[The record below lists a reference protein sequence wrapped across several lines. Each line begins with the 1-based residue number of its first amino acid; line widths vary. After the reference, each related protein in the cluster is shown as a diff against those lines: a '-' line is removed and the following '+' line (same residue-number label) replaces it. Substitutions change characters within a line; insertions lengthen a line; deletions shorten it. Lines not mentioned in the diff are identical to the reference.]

1 MFARTSLQVG
11 MLAAAILAA
20 APEVPAADLATGQ
33 PARQT
38 GVEQL
43 YTCLRWRLL
52 GPFRA
57 GWAEMIE
64 GVPTQPDT
72 FYFGASGGGVWRT
85 DDAGRTW
92 RSLFDKG
99 ASAPVGAI
107 AVAPSDPNTIYI
119 GTGQPEPRYD
129 IASGEGV
136 FKSSDGGQSWSFLG
150 LKETR
155 HIGRIWV
162 NPKDANIVMVAAV
175 GHFFGSNAERGVFR
189 SIDGGKTWAHTL
201 KIDNETGAVDL
212 ASDPK
217 FPDIVFAA
225 SWQARQLP
233 WQSYYAPPAGKGS
246 GIYKSVDGGKT
257 WSRLSGAG
265 LPLAPLGRISLAVTH
280 TARGTRVYAVVW
292 AKGES
297 GIYRSD
303 DGGSRFTLA
312 IKEGAVASYYF
323 SRITVA
329 PDDPDTVYTTGQSIR
344 RCTKAA
350 TECEIIKGAPGGD
363 DYHSVWI
370 NPLHPDHIA
379 TAADQGAVVSVN
391 GGKTW
396 SSWYNQPTGQ
406 FYHLAT
412 DNQFPY
418 RIYSGQQDSGTVSM
432 ASRSDFGAPSYRD
445 WHPVGAD
452 ERDYDIPDP
461 EDPNI
466 VYGTGLGGRLSR
478 FDKRT
483 GQSANI
489 TPVLEN
495 NYGKRQTTT
504 EHRFVWVTP
513 MAVSRKGHVTLYL
526 AGEKVFASRDRG
538 KTWKS
543 ISPDLTGKE
552 AGAERCDGDVAIAD
566 ARACGYGTI
575 WSIETSPRHADE
587 IWVGTD
593 SGLIQMTPDGGKH
606 WKNVTPPNLP
616 AWAKVASLDISPLA
630 DGTVYA
636 AIDNQRQDDLEP
648 HVLMTKDYGATWLDI
663 SSNLPPGHF
672 ASVVRAD
679 VKRAGL
685 LFAGT
690 NVGAFVSFDDGG
702 SWRSL
707 QQNLP
712 TAWVRD
718 LTVHGDDLVA
728 ATQGRAIW
736 ILDDISPL
744 REVRDDLAK
753 EAVHLFAPATAY
765 RIHHNNNKDT
775 PLPPEEPLGE
785 NPPAGAVIDYW
796 LGRDVTGPVEIE
808 IRDRGGALV
817 QRLTSAAAEDLPSER
832 YFAKA
837 WINPVPPLATQAGM
851 HRVVWNLR
859 HERPKAETYEYS
871 IAAIA
876 GLDTPVNPQGPFAL
890 PGEYRIVLKAGGVER
905 ETRLSLL
912 ADPRVRTSM
921 SDLRA
926 SLQLS
931 KSIGESLAK
940 ARLAIGQIDAV
951 QKQIETLLKREGLTS
966 DLKAALEALAKTL
979 KPAEE
984 PAPSLSSAS
993 ETLRGIETDLESA
1006 DAAPNTPQREQAAK
1020 SGAEIDRLSTAW
1032 AKVRGEEL
1040 HALNTGLKAAGLP
1053 EIAVPPE
1060 GAVRTETGPG
1070 GEEMP

>member
-1 MFARTSLQVG
+1 MAT
-11 MLAAAILAA
+11 MLAAAPGPQAS
-20 APEVPAADLATGQ
+20 DATGS
-33 PARQT
+33 PA
-38 GVEQL
+38 GIEQL
-43 YTCLRWRLL
+43 YTGIRWRLL

-64 GVPTQPDT
+64 GVPTRPDT
-72 FYFGASGGGVWRT
+72 FLFGASGGGVWRT

-92 RSLFDKG
+92 RSLFDEG

-107 AVAPSDPNTIYI
+107 AIAPSDPDTIYV

-129 IASGEGV
+129 VASGEGV
-136 FKSSDGGQSWSFLG
+136 FKSTDGGQTWTFLG

-162 NPKDANIVMVAAV
+162 HPKDPNVVMVAAV
-175 GHFFGSNAERGVFR
+175 GHFFGPNDERGVFR
-189 SIDGGKTWAHTL
+189 SADGGKTWSHAL
-201 KIDNETGAVDL
+201 KIDSETGAVDIV
-212 ASDPK
+212 SDPSN
-217 FPDIVFAA
+217 PNVIFAA
-225 SWQARQLP
+225 AWQARQLP

-246 GIYKSVDGGKT
+246 GIYKSVDGGKS
-257 WSRLSGAG
+257 WSRLQGLG
-265 LPLAPLGRISLAVTH
+265 LPQAPLGRISLAATH
-280 TARGTRVYAVVW
+280 TARGTRVYAVIW
-292 AKGES
+292 ARGES

-303 DGGSRFTLA
+303 DGGAHFSLA
-312 IKEGAVASYYF
+312 LKEGAVASYYF
-323 SRITVA
+323 SRITAA
-329 PDDPDTVYTTGQSIR
+329 PNDPDTVYTTGQSMR
-344 RCTKAA
+344 RCIKAG

-363 DYHSVWI
+363 DYHSIWI

-432 ASRSDFGAPSYRD
+432 ASRSDYGAPSYRD

-461 EDPNI
+461 KDPDI

-478 FDKRT
+478 FDART

-489 TPVLEN
+489 TPALES

-538 KTWKS
+538 TTWKA
-543 ISPDLTGKE
+543 ISPDLTGKIAE
-552 AGAERCDGDVAIAD
+552 AERCKDDVAIAD
-566 ARACGYGTI
+566 ARSCGYGTI
-575 WSIETSPRHADE
+575 WSIEASPRHAGE

-593 SGLIQMTPDGGKH
+593 SGLIQLTRDGGKH
-606 WKNVTPPNLP
+606 WTNVTPPSLP
-616 AWAKVASLDISPLA
+616 AWAKVSAIDISPHA
-630 DGTVYA
+630 DGTAYA

-648 HVLMTKDYGATWLDI
+648 HILMTGDYGATWRDI
-663 SSNLPPGHF
+663 TANLPSGHF
-672 ASVVRAD
+672 VSVVRAD

-690 NVGAFVSFDDGG
+690 NVGVFVSFDDGG
-702 SWRSL
+702 SWHSL

-718 LTVHGDDLVA
+718 LAVHGDDLIA

-736 ILDDISPL
+736 VLDDIAPL
-744 REVRDDLAK
+744 REAREETL
-753 EAVHLFAPATAY
+753 EEPLHLFAPAAAY

-796 LGRDVTGPVEIE
+796 LGADASGPVEIE
-808 IRDRGGALV
+808 IRDRDGALV
-817 QRLTSAAAEDLPSER
+817 ERLTSKAQEELPAER

-837 WINPVPPLATQAGM
+837 WINPTPPLSTARGM
-851 HRVVWNLR
+851 HRAVWNLR
-859 HERPKAETYEYS
+859 HERPKADAYEFS

-876 GLDTPVNPQGPFAL
+876 GADTPLNPQGPFAV
-890 PGEYRIVLKAGGVER
+890 PGDYKVILSAGGAMR
-905 ETRLSLL
+905 EARLVLL
-912 ADPRVRTSM
+912 EDPRVRASK
-921 SDLRA
+921 SDLEA
-926 SLQLS
+926 SLRLS
-931 KSIGESLAK
+931 QAIAQALEK
-940 ARLAIGQIDAV
+940 ARIAIGQAGEV
-951 QKQIETLLKREGLTS
+951 TKQIDGLLKRQGIAP
-966 DLKAALEALAKTL
+966 DLKASLEALGK
-979 KPAEE
+979 KVKGPDE
-984 PAPSLSSAS
+984 PAPSLASAS
-993 ETLRGIETDLESA
+993 EVLRGIETDLEAA
-1006 DAAPNTPQREQAAK
+1006 DAAPNAPQREQVAK
-1020 SGAEIDRLSTAW
+1020 SGVEIERLAAIW
-1032 AKVRGEEL
+1032 AGLRDADLPAVNS
-1040 HALNTGLKAAGLP
+1040 ALKSAGLP
-1053 EIAVPPE
+1053 EIEVPPAGKIRIE
-1060 GAVRTETGPG
+1060 PGPG